1 MAEVGSSAQI
11 RIDDVPAAPPLILK
25 PRRGWSA
32 LQLREVWA
40 YRELLY
46 FLTWRDI
53 LVRYKQA
60 VLGVAWAVLQPFV
73 TMVVFTVIFG
83 KLLHVGTGSA
93 VPYAIFSYT
102 GLLPWNLFSGSLS
115 RAGTSVVG
123 SANLVTKVYFPRL
136 IIPVSSVLAGVV
148 DFAIAFIVLLG
159 LMPYYH
165 IAYSWQMLAIPGL
178 VVLCLLTAL
187 SVAIWLSALNVMYR
201 DVQYLI
207 PFLVQLW
214 MYISPVIYPI
224 SKVPPGPL
232 RTILMLNPMTGVI
245 QGFRW
250 AILGDPAPDG
260 LLAITMSVV
269 AVLFVTGLFYFKR
282 MERSFADVV

>member
-1 MAEVGSSAQI
+1 VAEIGSSTQ
-11 RIDDVPAAPPLILK
+11 RSLTDVRSAAPLVLK

-40 YRELLY
+40 YRELLF

-60 VLGVAWAVLQPFV
+60 VLGVAWSVLQPFV

-83 KLLHVGTGSA
+83 TLLHVGTGSST
-93 VPYAIFSYT
+93 PYAIFSYT
-102 GLLPWNLFSGSLS
+102 ALLPWNLFSGSLS

-136 IIPVSSVLAGVV
+136 IIPVSSVLAGIV
-148 DFAIAFIVLLG
+148 DFAIAFVVLLF
-159 LMPYYH
+159 LMPYFH
-165 IAYSWQMLAIPGL
+165 IPYSWHMVAIPGL
-178 VVLCLLTAL
+178 VVLCVLTAL

-207 PFLVQLW
+207 PFLIQLW
-214 MYISPVIYPI
+214 MYLSPVIFPI
-224 SKVPPGPL
+224 SKVPAGPL
-232 RTILMLNPMTGVI
+232 RTVFMLNPMTGVI

-250 AILGDPAPDG
+250 AVLGDPAPDG
-260 LLAITMSVV
+260 LLAVTMGVV